1 MIYRTL
7 NLFCFLLVAAYLTV
21 GCKVYKQDI
30 LFSLDEE
37 FTEKDLSQPIQNAL
51 DNHILVVNDW
61 VEVNVFANDGE
72 RLVDPEMMGQQGQQN
87 QFQRFQYLVQSDGL
101 VKLPMVGMVKIDGL
115 TIQEAETIVEQ
126 AYDEFFKESF
136 VKMTLANRRVVVLGV
151 NGGQVLPLTNEHT
164 SLAEVLAL
172 YGGLNLGAKAGNIR
186 LIRGDLNDPQVFQ
199 IDMTTISGMRA
210 SVVDVQPGDVI
221 YVEPWRRPWQQGLR
235 DISPILSITSSVI
248 AFVLVIQN
256 LTN

>member
-1 MIYRTL
+1 MILRTPRL
-7 NLFCFLLVAAYLTV
+7 IIFLLVAATLV
-21 GCKVYKQDI
+21 SGCKVYKQDI
-30 LFSLDEE
+30 LFNLDEN
-37 FTEKDLSQPIQNAL
+37 FTEEDLSEPVQQAME
-51 DNHILVVNDW
+51 NHILVVNDW

-72 RLVDPEMMGQQGQQN
+72 RLVDPEQMGQQGRQN
-87 QFQRFQYLVQSDGL
+87 QFLNFQYLVQSNG
-101 VKLPMVGMVKIDGL
+101 VIKLPMVGLVKVSGL
-115 TIQEAETIVEQ
+115 TIQEAESVIEQ
-126 AYDEFFKESF
+126 AYDEFFKDSF

-172 YGGLNLGAKAGNIR
+172 SGGLNLGAKAGNIR
-186 LIRGDLNDPQVFQ
+186 LIRGDLSDPEVFL
-199 IDMTTISGMRA
+199 IDMTTISGMRE
-210 SVVDVQPGDVI
+210 SVVDVLPGDII
-221 YVEPWRRPWQQGLR
+221 YIEPWRRPWQQALR